1 MKRNRPFLIAIA
13 VAISSVSALPAHGQ
27 QGGGEARN
35 GALRVY
41 LECGTFSCD
50 SRHFRTEI
58 TYVNWV
64 RDVQDSQVHL
74 IMTGQATGS
83 GYEVL
88 MDFIGREDLGGFDDE
103 LTYSYSNTD
112 TDIVRLEGVTGVVAV
127 GLARYA
133 LLHGQEGPF
142 TVGIPDARELVPDLP
157 PGLQGDVEDPW
168 DYWVFNYWVFR
179 IGADV
184 DYEKE
189 DLDNERQASANFSA
203 NRTTELWKISV
214 SGRGSFSL
222 REGQYSDGSTF
233 EDQREEGSVDG
244 RVFYSLSEDWSV
256 GVEAGASTSTRN
268 NQDLGGQVG
277 GGVEYSFFPY
287 EDWTRRRM
295 TLQSLIHARYYDYEE
310 ITQFNKTTETVWEG
324 SVRWGLG
331 FRQPWGTANL
341 NATAEAFLHDPAEL
355 YRLSLGGRISIRLMR
370 GLEWN
375 INGNVSKIR
384 DQIYIPL
391 EELSQE
397 DILLG
402 RRQLPTNSRFEIST
416 GLSFTFGSIF
426 NNVVNNRFGYT
437 GGGRGRFF

>member
-1 MKRNRPFLIAIA
+1 MKRSGQFISAIA
-13 VAISSVSALPAHGQ
+13 VAISFVFGLPAHGQ

-58 TYVNWV
+58 TFVNWV
-64 RDVQDSQVHL
+64 RDVQDSHVHL

-88 MDFIGREDLGGFDDE
+88 MHFIGREDLEAFDDE

-112 TDIVRLEGVTGVVAV
+112 TDIARLEGVTGVVAV

-142 TVGIPDARELVPDLP
+142 TVGIPEAHELVPDLP

-168 DYWVFNYWVFR
+168 NYWVFR
-179 IGADV
+179 VGADV

-189 DLDNERQASANFSA
+189 DLDKERQASANFSA
-203 NRTTELWKISV
+203 NRTTELWKISI

-324 SVRWGLG
+324 SIRWGLG

-355 YRLSLGGRISIRLMR
+355 YRLSLGGRVSIRLMR

-375 INGNVSKIR
+375 IDGNISQIR

-426 NNVVNNRFGYT
+426 NNVVNTRFGSFGG